1 MEYTLFKTPE
11 DVATR
16 NFSTEDRLIL
26 LASNTKDAT
35 QANLL
40 GEFLTSDEKSVNG
53 LKSLLLLS
61 QSQSSVPQELDG
73 PEASQPNI
81 DSSFLK

>member
-16 NFSTEDRLIL
+16 NFSTEDRLI

-53 LKSLLLLS
+53 LKSLLLLI
-61 QSQSSVPQELDG
+61 QSQSSVPQELER